1 MMFEKLAILVYLIV
15 GLRFFLLNLDIVAII
30 ERERRLVIGL
40 CMFEDWVILG

>member
-15 GLRFFLLNLDIVAII
+15 GLRFFLLYLDIVAII